1 MEILFTKENNRV
13 EIYTHAGETKEKIS
27 LSIEEIGMPVLSSAI
42 IFVRYEHVD
51 TLYYHKVINKDM
63 PSDVAG
69 YATVVLTEP
78 FYDLVEKCEKI
89 HLKLAS
95 KEGVKWRQ

>member
-13 EIYTHAGETKEKIS
+13 EIYTQEGENKEKIS

-42 IFVRYEHVD
+42 IFVKHEHVD

-69 YATVVLTEP
+69 YSTVILTEP
-78 FYDLVEKCEKI
+78 FFDLVEKCEKI
-89 HLKLAS
+89 HLKLEV
-95 KEGVKWRQ
+95 KESQPWKQ